1 MIHYVAAFL
10 FKLPTIVSVVRLC
23 QCFTV
28 RKKSMLLNYIIH
40 AQRYVGHIKPFII
53 YQPKHSRSQ
62 HIDLADGENCETSF
76 FLIFVKM
83 LID

>member
-1 MIHYVAAFL
+1 MIDYVAAFP
-10 FKLPTIVSVVRLC
+10 FKLPTIVSEVQLC

-28 RKKSMLLNYIIH
+28 RKLSMLLNYIIH

-53 YQPKHSRSQ
+53 YQPKHSRSH

-76 FLIFVKM
+76 FIIYM
-83 LID
+83 